1 MLSLETT
8 SLRRLASRA
17 VPFLALFGGAALF
30 FVSSAGVVA
39 CGSSDSGVAD
49 SKLPSG
55 TRTEA
60 VEHEA
65 CDEGGNKVQTLDA
78 NGDGKPDIRRVFDK
92 NGHEICRTADLNHD
106 GKPDMYEYFDASGQ
120 VRRRE
125 ADYDG
130 SGVVDAIEY
139 YQGGKLVR
147 REFDTTGQ
155 QRIDTWDFFDPAT
168 GKRTRRE
175 RDTTN
180 DGKVDQWWTWN
191 GDQVTIAFDKNNDG
205 KPDPDGTMVLGADTA
220 GSAGGSSGS
229 SAGVSAATDAGAAA
243 APSSTGVATAS
254 DAGGPTVLTDGG
266 LTRKEMR

>member
-1 MLSLETT
+1 MNLSPQF
-8 SLRRLASRA
+8 RRKAFVISAVTAAGFVLAG
-17 VPFLALFGGAALF
+17 L
-30 FVSSAGVVA
+30 VA
-39 CGSSDSGVAD
+39 CGSSETGVSD

-55 TRTEA
+55 VRGED

-65 CDEGGNKVQTLDA
+65 CSESGNKVQVLDA

-92 NGHEICRTADLNHD
+92 NNHELCRTADLNHD
-106 GKPDMYEYFDASGQ
+106 GLPDLFEYFDTNGQ

-155 QRIDTWDFFDPAT
+155 HRIDTWDYFDPAT

-180 DGKVDQWWTWN
+180 DGRVDQWWTWN
-191 GDQVTIAFDKNNDG
+191 GDQVTIAFDRNNDG
-205 KPDPDGTMVLGADTA
+205 KPDPADTLVLGADMTP
-220 GSAGGSSGS
+220 
-229 SAGVSAATDAGAAA
+229 VGAAA
-243 APSSTGVATAS
+243 TAGGAAGGPAASSGDAGSGASAAMPTMATS
-254 DAGGPTVLTDGG
+254 DAGGPAVLTDGG